1 MLGPGNTGML
11 SKFEAILLTTLG
23 YETEVRDFEGN
34 KKTMK
39 KNIVTESPL
48 KHCHVIRDIITKT
61 LIWRMCPLVFFVCF
75 RRLLPNCWKLRA
87 KQQLVGMSA
96 FPLILAPAQNC
107 PQRDANVPVFS
118 YGRCIYIVH
127 NKRSMLFPILPQN
140 KNLQIWILLAKSKY
154 LLEPIFFCT
163 CRINFLL
170 FFSSQSWSP

>member
-61 LIWRMCPLVFFVCF
+61 LI
-75 RRLLPNCWKLRA
+75 
-87 KQQLVGMSA
+87 
-96 FPLILAPAQNC
+96 
-107 PQRDANVPVFS
+107 
-118 YGRCIYIVH
+118 
-127 NKRSMLFPILPQN
+127 
-140 KNLQIWILLAKSKY
+140 
-154 LLEPIFFCT
+154 
-163 CRINFLL
+163 
-170 FFSSQSWSP
+170 